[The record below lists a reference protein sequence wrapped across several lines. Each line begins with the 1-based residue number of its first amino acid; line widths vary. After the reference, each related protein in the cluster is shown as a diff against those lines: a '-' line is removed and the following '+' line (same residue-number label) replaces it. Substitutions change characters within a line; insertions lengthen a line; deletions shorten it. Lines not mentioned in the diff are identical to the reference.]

1 MQDHGSP
8 SPLKRP
14 FFTPGVIVL
23 CLVAL
28 NGLVFLAGRFLFGF
42 AAVTN
47 LNNQYPWGLWI
58 AVDVAAG
65 VALAAGGFTTAALG
79 HVMHREEFHVI
90 IRPALLTAML
100 GYTFVAIGV
109 FSDIGRWYYIWH
121 PLIMWNGSSALFEV
135 GMCVMIYMS
144 VLYIEFLP
152 IVCERFIGHINLPGF
167 LEKFN
172 RAAEGVLR
180 FLDRY
185 LERFMF
191 IFIIAGVVLSTLHQ
205 SSLGTLMVISASKM
219 HPLWYSP
226 VSPLLFLLS
235 AISVGFPMVIVESM
249 LASRSFKMPPEMP
262 VLSELARMIPP
273 LLGIYLGFKIGDM
286 VIRES
291 FVYLTELNTV
301 SVMFALEVVGGVV
314 IPLRMLLSPTV
325 RKSPPLLFT
334 AALLVVLGVLLS
346 RINTFI
352 TAYTPPYCHASV
364 LPQLRRDLRHGRL
377 CRPPDAGLPVHGAT
391 LPGDQLRKR
400 VFRRRARSTPSGG
413 PDHEDPLHGCPP
425 RRCLPRQRV

>member
-1 MQDHGSP
+1 MHEHGSP
-8 SPLKRP
+8 APLKRQ
-14 FFTPGVIVL
+14 FFTPGVVVL
-23 CLVAL
+23 CLIAL
-28 NGLVFLAGRFLFGF
+28 NGLVFLAGRFIFGF
-42 AAVTN
+42 ASVTN
-47 LNNQYPWGLWI
+47 LNDQYPWGLWI

-109 FSDIGRWYYIWH
+109 FSDIGRWYFIWH

-152 IVCERFIGHINLPGF
+152 IVCGRFIGRVRLPGI
-167 LEKFN
+167 LSAFN
-172 RAAEGVLR
+172 RAVESALR
-180 FLDRY
+180 FLDRS

-249 LASRSFKMPPEMP
+249 LASRSFKLPPEMP
-262 VLSELARMIPP
+262 VLSRLARMIPP

-291 FVYLTELNTV
+291 FVYLTQFNTV
-301 SVMFALEVVGGVV
+301 SVMFVLEVVGGVI
-314 IPLRMLLSPTV
+314 IPLRMLLSPKV
-325 RKSPPLLFT
+325 RTSPPLLFT
-334 AALLVVLGVLLS
+334 AAMLIVLGVLLS

-352 TAYTPPYCHASV
+352 TAYTPPYAAEPYLPSFGEISV
-364 LPQLRRDLRHGRL
+364 TVGLVALLVLAYRFMVLNLPVISSGEEAPPRLKYTLRR
-377 CRPPDAGLPVHGAT
+377 AG
-391 LPGDQLRKR
+391 
-400 VFRRRARSTPSGG
+400 S
-413 PDHEDPLHGCPP
+413 
-425 RRCLPRQRV
+425 

>member
-8 SPLKRP
+8 VPLKRQ

-23 CLVAL
+23 CLLAL
-28 NGLVFLAGRFLFGF
+28 NGLVFLAGRFIFGF
-42 AAVTN
+42 ASVTN
-47 LNNQYPWGLWI
+47 LTNQYPWGLWI

-100 GYTFVAIGV
+100 GYTFVALGV
-109 FSDIGRWYYIWH
+109 FSDIGRWYFIWH

-152 IVCERFIGHINLPGF
+152 IVCERFIGRVNLPGP
-167 LEKFN
+167 LRPFN
-172 RAAEGVLR
+172 RPLDRVLR
-180 FLDRY
+180 LLDRT
-185 LERFMF
+185 LERTMF

-205 SSLGTLMVISASKM
+205 SSLGTLMVISSAKM
-219 HPLWYSP
+219 HPLWYTP
-226 VSPLLFLLS
+226 IAPLLFLLS
-235 AISVGFPMVIVESM
+235 AICVGFPMVIVESM
-249 LASRSFKMPPEMP
+249 IAARSFKMKPEMD
-262 VLSELARMIPP
+262 VLSKLGRMMPP
-273 LLGIYLGFKIGDM
+273 LLGIYLAFKIGDL
-286 VIRES
+286 VIREA
-291 FVYLTELNTV
+291 FVYLTQFNTA
-301 SVMFALEVVGGVV
+301 SVMFTLEVVGGVI
-314 IPLRMLLSPTV
+314 IPLRMLLSPAV

-352 TAYTPPYCHASV
+352 TAYTPPYATHPYFPSFGEISV
-364 LPQLRRDLRHGRL
+364 TVGFACLLMLAYRFVVLNFPVISIPGQTPPLRTKSSLRGT
-377 CRPPDAGLPVHGAT
+377 RP
-391 LPGDQLRKR
+391 
-400 VFRRRARSTPSGG
+400 
-413 PDHEDPLHGCPP
+413 
-425 RRCLPRQRV
+425 

>member
-79 HVMHREEFHVI
+79 HVMHREEFRVI

-152 IVCERFIGHINLPGF
+152 IVCERFIGRVNLPGI
-167 LEKFN
+167 LERFN
-172 RAAEGVLR
+172 RALETVLR
-180 FLDRY
+180 FLDRS

-262 VLSELARMIPP
+262 VLSDLARLIPP

-352 TAYTPPYCHASV
+352 TAYNPPYSTHPYFPSFGELSV
-364 LPQLRRDLRHGRL
+364 TLGFVALLMLAYRFMVLNFPVISTEEGAPAPRAKYTLRR
-377 CRPPDAGLPVHGAT
+377 AG
-391 LPGDQLRKR
+391 
-400 VFRRRARSTPSGG
+400 S
-413 PDHEDPLHGCPP
+413 
-425 RRCLPRQRV
+425 